1 MEKTPALASQEF
13 GAKGF
18 IDQMRQQKREQLI
31 IIDAGPN
38 LNQNNRQEINSIPMT
53 ALPPQVGIPYPLVE
67 MFQ

>member
-1 MEKTPALASQEF
+1 ML
-13 GAKGF
+13 
-18 IDQMRQQKREQLI
+18 QQKREQLI